1 MSIETAAEKE
11 KFIRGLY
18 QSAEGRGDAAKFASY
33 FTEDGTFTDE
43 SAGVTYRGPEE
54 LRKSIGIYGG
64 AFPDMHRELYK
75 VYVAGDVVVVELSL
89 NGTFKEPLAL
99 PMVTIPPSGKKVRAP
114 CCDVFKLKNGKVQV
128 FDCYPCW
135 PQG

>member
-1 MSIETAAEKE
+1 MSMEAVE

-18 QSAEGRGDAAKFASY
+18 QAAEGTGNADDFSSR

-43 SAGVTYRGPEE
+43 SAGVTYRGPTE
-54 LRKSIGIYGG
+54 LRKSIQIYGS
-64 AFPDMHRELYK
+64 AFPDMHRELYN

-89 NGTFKEPLAL
+89 NGTWKGPLAL
-99 PMVTIPPSGKKVRAP
+99 PSGTIPANGKRFKAP

-135 PQG
+135 SG

>member
-1 MSIETAAEKE
+1 MSMEATEKE
-11 KFIRGLY
+11 KFIRALY
-18 QSAEGRGDAAKFASY
+18 QAAEGKGNADDFVSR

-43 SAGVTYRGPEE
+43 SAGVTYRGPTE
-54 LRKSIGIYGG
+54 LRKSLQIYGS
-64 AFPDMHRELYK
+64 AFPDMHRELYN

-89 NGTFKEPLAL
+89 NGTWKGPLAL
-99 PMVTIPPSGKKVRAP
+99 PSVTIPANGKRLKAP

-135 PQG
+135 PK

>member
-1 MSIETAAEKE
+1 MSMEAAEKE

-18 QSAEGRGDAAKFASY
+18 QAAEGKGNVDDFVSR

-43 SAGVTYRGPEE
+43 SAGVTYRGPTE
-54 LRKSIGIYGG
+54 LRKSLQIYGS
-64 AFPDMHRELYK
+64 AFPDMHRELYN

-89 NGTFKEPLAL
+89 NGTWKGPLAL
-99 PMVTIPPSGKKVRAP
+99 PSVTIPANGKRFKAP

-135 PQG
+135 PK

>member
-1 MSIETAAEKE
+1 MEAAEKE

-18 QSAEGRGDAAKFASY
+18 QAAEGKGNADDFVSR

-43 SAGVTYRGPEE
+43 SAGVTYRGPTE
-54 LRKSIGIYGG
+54 LRKSLQIYGS
-64 AFPDMHRELYK
+64 AFPDMHRELYN

-89 NGTFKEPLAL
+89 NGTWKGPLAL
-99 PMVTIPPSGKKVRAP
+99 PSVTIPANGKRFKAP

-135 PQG
+135 PK